1 MQQRIA
7 PSISK
12 LKNVIPRGQ
21 ANAISTVDL
30 MEAAGYGD
38 IRKLRRDIRRLRV
51 QGEVI
56 LSSTKK
62 GGGYYRPQDTGE
74 VRRFIK
80 QEENRAKSIFYALKT
95 ARKLLQQSE
104 DHIQLSFQQN
114 AITGNVHREEAQ
126 R

>member
-1 MQQRIA
+1 MQQQVT
-7 PSISK
+7 PSFSK

-21 ANAISTVDL
+21 VNAISTVDL

-38 IRKLRRDIRRLRV
+38 IRTLRRDIRRLRV

-62 GGGYYRPQDTGE
+62 GGGYYRPQNAGE

-80 QEENRAKSIFYALKT
+80 QEEHRAKSIFYALKT

-104 DHIQLSFQQN
+104 DQMQLSFQQN
-114 AITGNVHREEAQ
+114 VIAENVQREEVQ
-126 R
+126 K